1 MTKVKP
7 PSAWGTRGAPLLPQ
21 SLRTEFAALPVPRSL
36 RLALDVEP
44 LSWADLHS
52 QIWRRITVDEKL
64 AESAV
69 VLATTQMLGDDTLGR
84 SLIPL
89 FNRRWPKA
97 VRPRDLPIRARTVNA
112 LKRERIYS
120 KRDVLE
126 TLTVGDVLEISG
138 AGVVTLLDFACTVEA
153 AVERVEARLALSSL
167 RDHPA
172 PESLV
177 LPDPRLDAFIEG
189 FEGSLDE
196 LLEHDALTD
205 RVHEPANLA
214 RAVDDLTR
222 QTLTSA
228 VRGYLKALV
237 PEWDED
243 RVVGLSMRLGFE
255 DAKKPTLEQTG
266 DLIGLTRERVRQLEK
281 IIKARAAEYPTR
293 PYLPQIDKALHVLRA
308 NAPTSCDAAA
318 HDLSAIDSRSLHPA
332 AVLRTAE
339 FFARKP
345 GVEIV
350 AVGSECLVVP
360 KDKLES
366 FERAPVILSEARKQ
380 EKRYGASNLQ
390 QLRWG
395 LEEKGVVVEETDL
408 EQVLDVAPSAHLDS
422 GWFWFSV
429 KGLQNT
435 LVTTG
440 RKMLSVNSPLSIAS
454 MREGLRRRAAFRQRD
469 VVPPKAILR
478 LLFQRSPHFE
488 LVGDGADPMVA
499 STEEL
504 DPAKELG
511 SVQLTIVRI
520 LQKAPNGILD
530 RETLMKAL
538 PRGWHQ
544 LVFGLRLHHIWS
556 MY

>member
-1 MTKVKP
+1 
-7 PSAWGTRGAPLLPQ
+7 
-21 SLRTEFAALPVPRSL
+21 
-36 RLALDVEP
+36 
-44 LSWADLHS
+44 
-52 QIWRRITVDEKL
+52 
-64 AESAV
+64 
-69 VLATTQMLGDDTLGR
+69 
-84 SLIPL
+84 
-89 FNRRWPKA
+89 
-97 VRPRDLPIRARTVNA
+97 
-112 LKRERIYS
+112 
-120 KRDVLE
+120 
-126 TLTVGDVLEISG
+126 
-138 AGVVTLLDFACTVEA
+138 
-153 AVERVEARLALSSL
+153 
-167 RDHPA
+167 
-172 PESLV
+172 
-177 LPDPRLDAFIEG
+177 
-189 FEGSLDE
+189 
-196 LLEHDALTD
+196 
-205 RVHEPANLA
+205 
-214 RAVDDLTR
+214 
-222 QTLTSA
+222 
-228 VRGYLKALV
+228 
-237 PEWDED
+237 
-243 RVVGLSMRLGFE
+243 MRLGFE

-266 DLIGLTRERVRQLEK
+266 DLIGLTRERVRQLK
-281 IIKARAAEYPTR
+281 KVIKARAAEYPTR

-350 AVGSECLVVP
+350 AVESECLVVP

-380 EKRYGASNLQ
+380 QKRYGASNLQ

-408 EQVLDVAPSAHLDS
+408 EQVLDVASSAHLES

-429 KGLQNT
+429 KGLRNT

-530 RETLMKAL
+530 RETLMKRCHEAGINLSSASVYTTYGACIEHIAPNVWAARGSRVTPGVLESFIEAHGGHRRPDRSTGWLDDGRPWFAFEINATLLGSPAMPTPKDLKAL
-538 PRGWHQ
+538 
-544 LVFGLRLHHIWS
+544 LHGRD
-556 MY
+556 